1 MFPARRTGFR
11 RPRAETDGVP
21 QPRNER
27 NGDRMARRKWYR
39 LYHGL
44 PGDVT
49 LAVAARRAGLSRA
62 EMLALWICL
71 IDHASQQDSPGS
83 LADLDAEALALLL
96 DLDAARITAA
106 LAALRDKKR
115 IDSHQRIVGWDRHQS
130 SSTRRVQALRARRRM
145 AAAPPR
151 PAAPSAKPVAKAPV
165 RPAEADTPAAIA
177 ARRARLQQN
186 NHLIIGQPLRPSQS

>member
-1 MFPARRTGFR
+1 
-11 RPRAETDGVP
+11 
-21 QPRNER
+21 
-27 NGDRMARRKWYR
+27 MARRKWYR

-62 EMLALWICL
+62 EMLALWVCL
-71 IDHASQQDSPGS
+71 IDHASQQENPGS
-83 LADLDAEALALLL
+83 LAELDAEALALLL
-96 DLDAARITAA
+96 DLDAVRITGA

-115 IDSHQRIVGWDRHQS
+115 IDSHQRIIGWDRHQS

-145 AAAPPR
+145 AATHPRAP
-151 PAAPSAKPVAKAPV
+151 APV
-165 RPAEADTPAAIA
+165 TKPAPRPAEADTPAAIA

-186 NHLIIGQPLRPSQS
+186 NHLIIGQPPRPSQS